1 MQLSKAFKSLRK
13 TIKKEE
19 AKLGKKQTSGK
30 DVMTFECYKF
40 TCKKMLSSGL
50 PEDIFALS
58 FLTLQWNLMS
68 RSESTEMLS
77 INNLRW
83 EEDHIKIFF
92 PKHKSDQGGLTSNE
106 PRHVYSNSIEPSI
119 CPVRALAAYLIA
131 YPGVLS
137 AHHGRLFPGENQKKR
152 FGKQLSAILKRY
164 YHEYQDIGV
173 TPEDIGTHSIRKGAA
188 TYCTCAVHPG
198 PPIVSVCLR
207 AGWTIGRVKERYLKY
222 EAAGDQL
229 VGRCLAGIDPQN
241 NRFSNS
247 PVFFYNLNKK
257 TEHQLRQ
264 LQKYSFPVDRGA
276 FSHTARMLLANYI
289 FNEAFHQ
296 QKVKNERS
304 MLRDNTY
311 YAYRNCFPWRLFHVR
326 TSCPWDG
333 VAECPSYTGIPLHC
347 SILNKLIEVH
357 QLQKKL
363 PGDIASLVKT
373 EIHTAMGKKKDTD
386 KEKEQQ
392 NEVEQLKEE
401 LAKMSRLLG
410 EAMETFKSFHKE
422 ADGTKKKTVVSVE
435 YNTDNETITLESEA
449 DTDDAN
455 DADNALPASELA
467 GKENKITKM
476 KTFGVWAHYWDG
488 KIRKVPK
495 TFQFPKGKPLLS
507 VFLDWHLPNIDKKHP
522 PLHALDSYDVANV
535 NRGTQRLSELKLVMN
550 TFITFIKQEA
560 SAKIRKLY
568 EGGKKNLS
576 ILTEVF
582 DACKHL
588 YLQEK
593 PTRRIEQM
601 SWESFVTESRNWKL
615 RGYPTITHKPTPP
628 RKPRA
633 PRVSRTTTSS
643 TSSKKKLRQKKQLLL
658 RMHQKEK

>member
-1 MQLSKAFKSLRK
+1 M
-13 TIKKEE
+13 
-19 AKLGKKQTSGK
+19 
-30 DVMTFECYKF
+30 
-40 TCKKMLSSGL
+40 
-50 PEDIFALS
+50 
-58 FLTLQWNLMS
+58 
-68 RSESTEMLS
+68 
-77 INNLRW
+77 
-83 EEDHIKIFF
+83 
-92 PKHKSDQGGLTSNE
+92 
-106 PRHVYSNSIEPSI
+106 
-119 CPVRALAAYLIA
+119 
-131 YPGVLS
+131 
-137 AHHGRLFPGENQKKR
+137 
-152 FGKQLSAILKRY
+152 
-164 YHEYQDIGV
+164 
-173 TPEDIGTHSIRKGAA
+173 
-188 TYCTCAVHPG
+188 
-198 PPIVSVCLR
+198 
-207 AGWTIGRVKERYLKY
+207 
-222 EAAGDQL
+222 
-229 VGRCLAGIDPQN
+229 
-241 NRFSNS
+241 
-247 PVFFYNLNKK
+247 
-257 TEHQLRQ
+257 
-264 LQKYSFPVDRGA
+264 
-276 FSHTARMLLANYI
+276 AR
-289 FNEAFHQ
+289 
-296 QKVKNERS
+296 
-304 MLRDNTY
+304 
-311 YAYRNCFPWRLFHVR
+311 
-326 TSCPWDG
+326 
-333 VAECPSYTGIPLHC
+333 
-347 SILNKLIEVH
+347 
-357 QLQKKL
+357 
-363 PGDIASLVKT
+363 
-373 EIHTAMGKKKDTD
+373 
-386 KEKEQQ
+386 
-392 NEVEQLKEE
+392 
-401 LAKMSRLLG
+401 
-410 EAMETFKSFHKE
+410 
-422 ADGTKKKTVVSVE
+422 KKKTVVSVE

-449 DTDDAN
+449 DTDDAD

-615 RGYPTITHKPTPP
+615 RGYPTITHKPKPP
-628 RKPRA
+628 KKPRA

>member
-1 MQLSKAFKSLRK
+1 M
-13 TIKKEE
+13 
-19 AKLGKKQTSGK
+19 
-30 DVMTFECYKF
+30 
-40 TCKKMLSSGL
+40 
-50 PEDIFALS
+50 
-58 FLTLQWNLMS
+58 
-68 RSESTEMLS
+68 
-77 INNLRW
+77 
-83 EEDHIKIFF
+83 
-92 PKHKSDQGGLTSNE
+92 
-106 PRHVYSNSIEPSI
+106 
-119 CPVRALAAYLIA
+119 
-131 YPGVLS
+131 
-137 AHHGRLFPGENQKKR
+137 
-152 FGKQLSAILKRY
+152 
-164 YHEYQDIGV
+164 
-173 TPEDIGTHSIRKGAA
+173 
-188 TYCTCAVHPG
+188 
-198 PPIVSVCLR
+198 
-207 AGWTIGRVKERYLKY
+207 
-222 EAAGDQL
+222 
-229 VGRCLAGIDPQN
+229 
-241 NRFSNS
+241 
-247 PVFFYNLNKK
+247 
-257 TEHQLRQ
+257 
-264 LQKYSFPVDRGA
+264 
-276 FSHTARMLLANYI
+276 
-289 FNEAFHQ
+289 
-296 QKVKNERS
+296 
-304 MLRDNTY
+304 
-311 YAYRNCFPWRLFHVR
+311 
-326 TSCPWDG
+326 
-333 VAECPSYTGIPLHC
+333 
-347 SILNKLIEVH
+347 
-357 QLQKKL
+357 
-363 PGDIASLVKT
+363 
-373 EIHTAMGKKKDTD
+373 
-386 KEKEQQ
+386 
-392 NEVEQLKEE
+392 
-401 LAKMSRLLG
+401 
-410 EAMETFKSFHKE
+410 
-422 ADGTKKKTVVSVE
+422 SVE

-449 DTDDAN
+449 DTDDAD

-615 RGYPTITHKPTPP
+615 RGYPTITHKPKPP
-628 RKPRA
+628 KKPRA